1 MEVNELKDS
10 FSIGSAASGV
20 ALKVYFDILDDDVVE
35 KIDKAI
41 DLWKKASVTSGR
53 VK

>member
-1 MEVNELKDS
+1 MEMNEYKDS

-20 ALKVYFDILDDDVVE
+20 NIHVYFDILDDDVIA

-41 DLWKKASVTSGR
+41 DLWKKASITSGR